1 MFDFSFPEL
10 LIIGIV
16 AVLVLDPRHLPDLAR
31 SAGRWMG
38 RARRL
43 MDKVREDLDSHIGT
57 EHMAPLRELN
67 QEWQRTKSLLSERVI
82 PQEWQDSVGD
92 NSADRAPPA
101 IAPPGAR
108 RALPDGHPPKRRR
121 RRRPRGSRHHPA
133 AAVRAAT
140 VRKPDGG
147 GEGA

>member
-16 AVLVLDPRHLPDLAR
+16 AVLVLDPRHLPDVAR

-43 MDKVREDLDSHIGT
+43 MDKMREDLDDQIGE
-57 EHMAPLRELN
+57 EHLAPLRELN
-67 QEWQRTKSLLSERVI
+67 QEWQRTKSALHEQVPR
-82 PQEWQDSVGD
+82 EWLGD
-92 NSADRAPPA
+92 DANDALQPHPVTSAPPLPSV
-101 IAPPGAR
+101 APRP
-108 RALPDGHPPKRRR
+108 RRR
-121 RRRPRGSRHHPA
+121 RGGRRPRRPGAHKARSTA
-133 AAVRAAT
+133 
-140 VRKPDGG
+140 RKPDGG

>member
-16 AVLVLDPRHLPDLAR
+16 AVLVIDPRHLPDMAR

-43 MDKVREDLDSHIGT
+43 MDKVREDLDGHIGA

-67 QEWQRTKSLLSERVI
+67 QEWQRTKSLLHERVI
-82 PQEWQDSVGD
+82 PSEWHESAGD
-92 NSADRAPPA
+92 TSADRVPPA
-101 IAPPGAR
+101 VAPPGPR
-108 RALPDGHPPKRRR
+108 RALADGRPPVRRR
-121 RRRPRGSRHHPA
+121 RRRPRGARRHVAPA
-133 AAVRAAT
+133 ARAVT

-147 GEGA
+147 GEGV

>member
-16 AVLVLDPRHLPDLAR
+16 AVLVLDPRHLPGLAR
-31 SAGRWMG
+31 SAGRWLG
-38 RARRL
+38 RARRM
-43 MDKVREDLDSHIGT
+43 MDKVREDLDGQIGE

-67 QEWQRTKSLLSERVI
+67 QEWQRTKSLLHEPVS
-82 PQEWQDSVGD
+82 QEWIGD
-92 NSADRAPPA
+92 DAASDQ
-101 IAPPGAR
+101 IPPG
-108 RALPDGHPPKRRR
+108 PPVPVAAAESAPKPRRR
-121 RRRPRGSRHHPA
+121 RRGGRRRARRPGLRQETS
-133 AAVRAAT
+133 T